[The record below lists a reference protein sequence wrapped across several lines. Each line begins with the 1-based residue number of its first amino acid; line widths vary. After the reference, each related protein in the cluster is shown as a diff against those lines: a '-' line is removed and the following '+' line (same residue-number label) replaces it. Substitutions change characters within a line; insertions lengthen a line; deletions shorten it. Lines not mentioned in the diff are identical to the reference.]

1 LLIAFRY
8 TPLTPTTAPH
18 PYAWAK
24 QQQSILEIPAL
35 RQIEM
40 AVEVTLT
47 LPENLVEHAKRL
59 GDATQRDVAAILAD
73 ALEMLLPT
81 WENLPEASS
90 YPTVSSL
97 SDAEVLALAD
107 SKMDAVQNQRLG
119 ELQQR
124 GKTTGLTEAESY
136 ELLALM
142 QIYQLG
148 QLRKSEAL
156 AEAVR
161 RGLRSPLSP

>member
-1 LLIAFRY
+1 
-8 TPLTPTTAPH
+8 
-18 PYAWAK
+18 
-24 QQQSILEIPAL
+24 
-35 RQIEM
+35 M

-59 GDATQRDVAAILAD
+59 GDATQRDVTAILAD
-73 ALEMLLPT
+73 VLEMLLPT
-81 WENLPEASS
+81 WENLSDGS
-90 YPTVSSL
+90 THPTVSSL

-107 SKMDAVQNQRLG
+107 AKMDAVQNQRLG

-124 GKTTGLTEAESY
+124 GKAMGLTEAERY
-136 ELLALM
+136 ELLALL

-156 AEAVR
+156 AEAVQR
-161 RGLRSPLSP
+161 DLRPPLSP

>member
-1 LLIAFRY
+1 
-8 TPLTPTTAPH
+8 
-18 PYAWAK
+18 
-24 QQQSILEIPAL
+24 
-35 RQIEM
+35 M

-81 WENLPEASS
+81 LENLPESS
-90 YPTVSSL
+90 PYPTVSSF
-97 SDAEVLALAD
+97 SDAEVLTLAN
-107 SKMDAVQNQRLG
+107 SKMDAFQNQRLG

-124 GKTTGLTEAESY
+124 GKTTGLTEAERY
-136 ELLALM
+136 ELLALL

-156 AEAVR
+156 AEAVQ

>member
-1 LLIAFRY
+1 
-8 TPLTPTTAPH
+8 
-18 PYAWAK
+18 
-24 QQQSILEIPAL
+24 
-35 RQIEM
+35 M

-47 LPENLVEHAKRL
+47 LPENLVAHAKRL
-59 GDATQRDVAAILAD
+59 GDATQRDVAVILAD

-81 WENLPEASS
+81 WESLSEGSTP
-90 YPTVSSL
+90 PTVSSL

-107 SKMDAVQNQRLG
+107 AKMDAVQNQRLG

-124 GKTTGLTEAESY
+124 GKAIGLTEAERY
-136 ELLALM
+136 ELLALL

-161 RGLRSPLSP
+161 RDLRPPLSP

>member
-1 LLIAFRY
+1 MQYLFSQTIATY
-8 TPLTPTTAPH
+8 TRDTKCQADI
-18 PYAWAK
+18 K
-24 QQQSILEIPAL
+24 
-35 RQIEM
+35 M

-47 LPENLVEHAKRL
+47 LPENLVEYAKRL

-81 WENLPEASS
+81 WESLSDS
-90 YPTVSSL
+90 GTHPTISSL
-97 SDAEVLALAD
+97 SDTEVLALAD
-107 SKMDAVQNQRLG
+107 AKMDAVQNQRLG

-124 GKTTGLTEAESY
+124 GKAMGLTEAERY
-136 ELLALM
+136 ELLALL

-156 AEAVR
+156 A
-161 RGLRSPLSP
+161 

>member
-1 LLIAFRY
+1 
-8 TPLTPTTAPH
+8 
-18 PYAWAK
+18 
-24 QQQSILEIPAL
+24 
-35 RQIEM
+35 M

-47 LPENLVEHAKRL
+47 LPENLVEYVKRL
-59 GDATQRDVAAILAD
+59 GDATQRDVPAILAD

-81 WENLPEASS
+81 WENLSEDGS
-90 YPTVSSL
+90 YPSVSSL

-124 GKTTGLTEAESY
+124 GKTTGLSEAERY
-136 ELLALM
+136 ELLALL

-156 AEAVR
+156 AEAVQ

>member
-1 LLIAFRY
+1 
-8 TPLTPTTAPH
+8 
-18 PYAWAK
+18 
-24 QQQSILEIPAL
+24 
-35 RQIEM
+35 M
-40 AVEVTLT
+40 AVEVRLT
-47 LPENLVEHAKRL
+47 LPENLIEHAQRL

-81 WENLPEASS
+81 LENLPEGSS
-90 YPTVSSL
+90 YPTVSSF

-107 SKMDAVQNQRLG
+107 SKMDAFQNQRLG

-124 GKTTGLTEAESY
+124 GKTTRLTEAERY
-136 ELLALM
+136 ELLALL

-156 AEAVR
+156 AEAVQ
-161 RGLRSPLSP
+161 RGLRAPLSP

>member
-1 LLIAFRY
+1 
-8 TPLTPTTAPH
+8 
-18 PYAWAK
+18 
-24 QQQSILEIPAL
+24 
-35 RQIEM
+35 M
-40 AVEVTLT
+40 AVEVTLS
-47 LPENLVEHAKRL
+47 LPENLIEYAQRL
-59 GDATQRDVAAILAD
+59 GDATQRDVATILAD

-81 WENLPEASS
+81 LENLPEGSS
-90 YPTVSSL
+90 YPTVSSF
-97 SDAEVLALAD
+97 SDAEVLALAN

-124 GKTTGLTEAESY
+124 GKTTGLTEAERY
-136 ELLALM
+136 ELLALL

-156 AEAVR
+156 AEAVQ

>member
-1 LLIAFRY
+1 M
-8 TPLTPTTAPH
+8 T
-18 PYAWAK
+18 
-24 QQQSILEIPAL
+24 
-35 RQIEM
+35 
-40 AVEVTLT
+40 VEVTLT
-47 LPENLVEHAKRL
+47 LPENLVEQAKRL

-73 ALEMLLPT
+73 ALEMVLPT
-81 WENLPEASS
+81 WENRAESSS

-97 SDAEVLALAD
+97 SDGEVLALAD

-124 GKTTGLTEAESY
+124 GKISGLTEAERY
-136 ELLALM
+136 ELLALL

-156 AEAVR
+156 AETVR
-161 RGLRSPLSP
+161 RGLRPPLSP

>member
-1 LLIAFRY
+1 
-8 TPLTPTTAPH
+8 
-18 PYAWAK
+18 
-24 QQQSILEIPAL
+24 
-35 RQIEM
+35 M

-47 LPENLVEHAKRL
+47 LPENLIEHAQRL
-59 GDATQRDVAAILAD
+59 GNATQRDVAAILAD

-81 WENLPEASS
+81 LENLPEASS
-90 YPTVSSL
+90 YPTVSSF
-97 SDAEVLALAD
+97 SDAEVLALAN
-107 SKMDAVQNQRLG
+107 SKMDAFQNQRLG

-124 GKTTGLTEAESY
+124 GKTAGLTEAERY
-136 ELLALM
+136 ELLALL

-156 AEAVR
+156 AEAVQ

>member
-1 LLIAFRY
+1 
-8 TPLTPTTAPH
+8 
-18 PYAWAK
+18 
-24 QQQSILEIPAL
+24 
-35 RQIEM
+35 M

-81 WENLPEASS
+81 LENLPESRP
-90 YPTVSSL
+90 YPTLSSL
-97 SDAEVLALAD
+97 SDAEVLTLAN

-124 GKTTGLTEAESY
+124 GKTTGLTEAERY
-136 ELLALM
+136 ELLALL

-156 AEAVR
+156 AEAVQ

>member
-1 LLIAFRY
+1 
-8 TPLTPTTAPH
+8 
-18 PYAWAK
+18 
-24 QQQSILEIPAL
+24 
-35 RQIEM
+35 M

-81 WENLPEASS
+81 WENLSENSS
-90 YPTVSSL
+90 IPSVSSL
-97 SDAEVLALAD
+97 SDPEVLALAD

-124 GKTTGLTEAESY
+124 GKTIGLTEAERY
-136 ELLALM
+136 ELLALL
-142 QIYQLG
+142 QIYQIG

-156 AEAVR
+156 AEAVQ
-161 RGLRSPLSP
+161 RGLRLPLSP

>member
-1 LLIAFRY
+1 
-8 TPLTPTTAPH
+8 
-18 PYAWAK
+18 
-24 QQQSILEIPAL
+24 
-35 RQIEM
+35 M

-47 LPENLVEHAKRL
+47 LPENLVEYAKRL

-81 WENLPEASS
+81 WENLSENSS
-90 YPTVSSL
+90 SPSVSSL

-124 GKTTGLTEAESY
+124 GKTIGLTEAERY
-136 ELLALM
+136 ELLALL
-142 QIYQLG
+142 QIYQIG

-156 AEAVR
+156 AEAVQR
-161 RGLRSPLSP
+161 DLRSPLSL

>member
-1 LLIAFRY
+1 
-8 TPLTPTTAPH
+8 
-18 PYAWAK
+18 
-24 QQQSILEIPAL
+24 
-35 RQIEM
+35 M

-47 LPENLVEHAKRL
+47 LPEGLVEQAKRL
-59 GDATQRDVAAILAD
+59 GNATQRDVAAILAD
-73 ALEMLLPT
+73 ALEMVLPT
-81 WENLPEASS
+81 WENLSQGSS
-90 YPTVSSL
+90 YPTASSL

-124 GKTTGLTEAESY
+124 GKITGLTEAERY
-136 ELLALM
+136 ELLALL

-156 AEAVR
+156 VEAVR
-161 RGLRSPLSP
+161 RDLRPPLSP

>member
-1 LLIAFRY
+1 
-8 TPLTPTTAPH
+8 
-18 PYAWAK
+18 
-24 QQQSILEIPAL
+24 
-35 RQIEM
+35 M

-81 WENLPEASS
+81 LENLPESS
-90 YPTVSSL
+90 PYPTLSSL
-97 SDAEVLALAD
+97 SDAEVLTLAN

-124 GKTTGLTEAESY
+124 GKTTGLTEAERY
-136 ELLALM
+136 ELLALL

-148 QLRKSEAL
+148 QLGSQKH
-156 AEAVR
+156 
-161 RGLRSPLSP
+161 